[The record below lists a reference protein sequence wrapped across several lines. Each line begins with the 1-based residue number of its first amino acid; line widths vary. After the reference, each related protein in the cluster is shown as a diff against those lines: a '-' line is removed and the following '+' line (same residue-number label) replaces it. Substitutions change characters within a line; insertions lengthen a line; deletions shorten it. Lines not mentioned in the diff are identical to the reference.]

1 MPPPSASSALHLLVL
16 PKPFRVFK
24 LSPSTSFPLALIS
37 ILQKPPIGDEFVSIT
52 RNTDE
57 VSVVT
62 DHVFD
67 QKDELG
73 ISEEGDLWRCIKV
86 RGPMEHGL
94 TGIMAALTAPLRDV
108 EVPIFAISTW
118 DTDWLLVGLNKLE
131 KAIEALRADGPYSD
145 DLLFYHDTGLA
156 GGFAPLQKHEACY
169 AKWRPHFSTLNLARS
184 SDSSTPSTPKS
195 SYIANLP
202 PESPTSPLAPRS
214 PSPAGRNSQTPST
227 SRPPSQLR
235 IRDSR
240 PPYLPFRRISL
251 PSAPAQKRDS
261 VASIFSVDSVK
272 EHDENESPSQP
283 NGQASASLPTDSSL
297 PDLGLPLPPPIPAS
311 RTPLSSSP
319 SRRVVIIAPPA
330 ASNVPST
337 PSRVRPRPISAQSLA
352 KGSNHSPGRLIHPG
366 SKSRRTLLSKPL
378 AEEKVRERE
387 EKRRRIAKELLD
399 TEQSYVDGLDLVYNH
414 FLAPLIESLAT
425 APHPLVTPADLGVI
439 FPGFIDILNFNRS
452 FLSELRSILT
462 PHLVTRS
469 VPIPIPGSNP
479 SSTSLI
485 SQQQPIP
492 ISSASSRPSLPNEAG
507 SFIPHE
513 PSTSWNSR
521 LHLTSESQASLQLVA
536 SAIGFPLDDSSS
548 IHARGAS
555 TASENMEPTLL
566 PSLVTVLAQ
575 HVPYLRLYKPFVT
588 GFPAS
593 MERLAKLS
601 ANESFRIWLK
611 EREKDPAC
619 GMLGL
624 RSWLLSIVQRCPR
637 YLLLVKDLEKSS
649 DEADE
654 GYKELSSVLA
664 LLTKITNALNTSLA
678 DHTAVLALLDLQR
691 STSSLPPGFSFVAP
705 GRSLIRRGRLRMS
718 GQEVSQG
725 GVMRRVAGTESEREL
740 LLFSDCVVW
749 LERELEWG
757 LVSASSAAG
766 WASAASGNKSG
777 DSAGSGKPGGAVRHS
792 AVGPIGLG
800 KPSQALKR
808 PSMGRTRSKSEA
820 ELPTLKSQNMGLG
833 MTPET
838 MRSTSGSSSAFVT
851 RETPAKRES
860 PPKRPPPK
868 PLTTMEGSIS
878 SEERWRFRGVAN
890 LMDVEV
896 VVSPRNAMQID
907 FLSPEGSF
915 ALYASTYDEREE
927 WINAIRSSK
936 ATLLATF
943 NITHPDSTLT
953 SSSSTTHLRRVLQA
967 LPYPPGEATIRG
979 AREPGPPR
987 RSILG
992 GRSRHRQREPVVV
1005 EDNEDA
1011 DTENSQPGRTAFAKQ
1026 SRSEK
1031 QKERRGRVEHY
1042 VPPIWVPDREADACM
1057 RCQAAFGWRRRR
1069 HHCRICGR
1077 VVCASCSSKNF
1088 FVMDPSKPDAS
1099 KSRKPERACTL
1110 CYEAVFPVIH
1120 SSTDSINNSAERGG
1134 TIMAL
1139 RQSPARPRILEHL
1152 VSTSPITTP
1161 AIERPM
1167 NGALE
1172 ASPSSPTMLTPS
1184 SVTPSGAT
1192 ELSSASSKSGA
1203 RSGAKPAQITSS
1215 TTERTI
1221 RSLDSQRTVQPH
1233 VSMAS
1238 DLSSMTSAS
1247 QSPSRP
1253 RSLDVGRRFAA
1264 ASAFVHTAGVT
1275 ARSKVIG
1282 KGKGRRVSLRAGAR
1296 ERENTVPS
1304 IPSPNRQDSIATLGR
1319 GAAAQQLNELLGRSP
1334 H

>member
-94 TGIMAALTAPLRDV
+94 TGIMAALTAPLRDA

-131 KAIEALRADGPYSD
+131 KAIEALRADGWTISTEWSWVKRSTRDNSIWFRYDIIPVNSMTRSGFEPIVRYPNTPRRHFRLADRPD
-145 DLLFYHDTGLA
+145 DPGRFYIGNSWDYITLLTPIRTISFPTTIPGWL
-156 GGFAPLQKHEACY
+156 GGSRRSKNTRPATPNGWVPLHTYRMMSKYLNIGIE
-169 AKWRPHFSTLNLARS
+169 RPHFSTLNLARS

-399 TEQSYVDGLDLVYNH
+399 TEQSYVDGLDLVYNVTQH

-485 SQQQPIP
+485 SQQQPVP

-507 SFIPHE
+507 TFIPHE

-521 LHLTSESQASLQLVA
+521 LHLTSESQASLQLAA

-555 TASENMEPTLL
+555 TASENTEPTLL

-601 ANESFRIWLK
+601 
-611 EREKDPAC
+611 EREGSCLWNA
-619 GMLGL
+619 
-624 RSWLLSIVQRCPR
+624 RSSKLAAEHCTAMS
-637 YLLLVKDLEKSS
+637 K
-649 DEADE
+649 
-654 GYKELSSVLA
+654 VLA
-664 LLTKITNALNTSLA
+664 TRQGGLTNALNTSLA

-1069 HHCRICGR
+1069 TFSLWIRQ
-1077 VVCASCSSKNF
+1077 NP
-1088 FVMDPSKPDAS
+1088 MPPSLANQSEHAHYVTRRCFLSYIPRRTRLIIVLS
-1099 KSRKPERACTL
+1099 VGVRSWRYVNLP
-1110 CYEAVFPVIH
+1110 PVLAYSNIWFQ
-1120 SSTDSINNSAERGG
+1120 
-1134 TIMAL
+1134 L
-1139 RQSPARPRILEHL
+1139 RP
-1152 VSTSPITTP
+1152 
-1161 AIERPM
+1161 
-1167 NGALE
+1167 
-1172 ASPSSPTMLTPS
+1172 
-1184 SVTPSGAT
+1184 
-1192 ELSSASSKSGA
+1192 
-1203 RSGAKPAQITSS
+1203 
-1215 TTERTI
+1215 
-1221 RSLDSQRTVQPH
+1221 
-1233 VSMAS
+1233 
-1238 DLSSMTSAS
+1238 
-1247 QSPSRP
+1247 
-1253 RSLDVGRRFAA
+1253 
-1264 ASAFVHTAGVT
+1264 
-1275 ARSKVIG
+1275 
-1282 KGKGRRVSLRAGAR
+1282 
-1296 ERENTVPS
+1296 
-1304 IPSPNRQDSIATLGR
+1304 
-1319 GAAAQQLNELLGRSP
+1319 
-1334 H
+1334 

>member
-94 TGIMAALTAPLRDV
+94 TGIMAALTAPLRDA

-131 KAIEALRADGPYSD
+131 KAIEALRADGESAKLFINVKWIEVMGKAQYERQLDLVQIRHNPCELNDALWLGLHHLINPYSD
-145 DLLFYHDTGLA
+145 DLLSYHDTGLA

-235 IRDSR
+235 IRDS
-240 PPYLPFRRISL
+240 
-251 PSAPAQKRDS
+251 QTDS

-337 PSRVRPRPISAQSLA
+337 PSR
-352 KGSNHSPGRLIHPG
+352 
-366 SKSRRTLLSKPL
+366 SRRTLLSKPL

-485 SQQQPIP
+485 SQQQPVP

-507 SFIPHE
+507 TFIPHE

-521 LHLTSESQASLQLVA
+521 LHLTSESQASLQLAA

-555 TASENMEPTLL
+555 TASENTEPTLL

-757 LVSASSAAG
+757 WSWEAESSLEKAFDG
-766 WASAASGNKSG
+766 TNEEQERG
-777 DSAGSGKPGGAVRHS
+777 
-792 AVGPIGLG
+792 
-800 KPSQALKR
+800 
-808 PSMGRTRSKSEA
+808 

-860 PPKRPPPK
+860 PPKRP
-868 PLTTMEGSIS
+868 
-878 SEERWRFRGVAN
+878 SETPDHDGRQYLQRRALALPRGN

-915 ALYASTYDEREE
+915 ALYASQVRRRTYEGY
-927 WINAIRSSK
+927 SK
-936 ATLLATF
+936 RYR
-943 NITHPDSTLT
+943 I
-953 SSSSTTHLRRVLQA
+953 
-967 LPYPPGEATIRG
+967 LPEK
-979 AREPGPPR
+979 R
-987 RSILG
+987 RSEELENPARLG
-992 GRSRHRQREPVVV
+992 GVYSEEEVGIV
-1005 EDNEDA
+1005 N
-1011 DTENSQPGRTAFAKQ
+1011 PGRTAFAKQ

-1031 QKERRGRVEHY
+1031 QKERRVGSSITFLPYGFPTGRPMRACAVRLRLAGEGDGIIVGFVAGLY
-1042 VPPIWVPDREADACM
+1042 APLALRRTFSLWIRQNPMPP
-1057 RCQAAFGWRRRR
+1057 
-1069 HHCRICGR
+1069 
-1077 VVCASCSSKNF
+1077 
-1088 FVMDPSKPDAS
+1088 
-1099 KSRKPERACTL
+1099 SRKPERACTL
-1110 CYEAVFPVIH
+1110 CYEA
-1120 SSTDSINNSAERGG
+1120 AERG
-1134 TIMAL
+1134 
-1139 RQSPARPRILEHL
+1139 ARSWRYVNLPPPRILEHL

-1172 ASPSSPTMLTPS
+1172 ASPSSPTMLTLHLAPS
-1184 SVTPSGAT
+1184 
-1192 ELSSASSKSGA
+1192 L
-1203 RSGAKPAQITSS
+1203 QITSS

-1247 QSPSRP
+1247 ISISTTVTGCRQTVCSGFSICPY
-1253 RSLDVGRRFAA
+1253 RR
-1264 ASAFVHTAGVT
+1264 VT

-1282 KGKGRRVSLRAGAR
+1282 KGKGRRCR
-1296 ERENTVPS
+1296 
-1304 IPSPNRQDSIATLGR
+1304 
-1319 GAAAQQLNELLGRSP
+1319 
-1334 H
+1334 